1 MLNYR
6 WACLED
12 LDFLVELQI
21 RDLKIFSNNEAKDQI
36 MEKIKEFYY
45 TGIVDNTCFTLLGFD
60 NELFVTTGT
69 LYLYSIMPSNE
80 NPLGIMGQLTNI
92 WVEDK
97 YRHQGIA
104 TNVVNELL
112 LKAKTL
118 CGTVCLNSSDE
129 TVALYQKLGFKVE
142 NNYMT
147 KRCN

>member
-12 LDFLVELQI
+12 IDFLVELQI
-21 RDLKIFSNNEAKDQI
+21 RNLKIFLNKEAKDQI
-36 MEKIKEFYY
+36 LGRIKDFYY
-45 TGIVDNTCFTLLGFD
+45 TGIINNTCFTLLGFD
-60 NELFVTTGT
+60 NELLVTIGT
-69 LYLYSIMPSNE
+69 LYLYSIIPSNE

-92 WVEDK
+92 WVEDE
-97 YRHQGIA
+97 YRYQGIA
-104 TNVVNELL
+104 TSVVNELL

-129 TVALYQKLGFKVE
+129 AVSLYQKLGFKLE

>member
-21 RDLKIFSNNEAKDQI
+21 RNSKLFINKEAKDQI
-36 MEKIKEFYY
+36 LEKIKDFYY

-60 NELFVTTGT
+60 NELLVTTGT
-69 LYLYSIMPSNE
+69 LYLYPIMPSNE
-80 NPLGIMGQLTNI
+80 NSLGIRGQLTNI
-92 WVEDK
+92 WVEDE

-118 CGTVCLNSSDE
+118 CGIVCLNSSDE
-129 TVALYQKLGFKVE
+129 AVSLYQKLGFKLE

>member
-1 MLNYR
+1 MLNYC

-21 RDLKIFSNNEAKDQI
+21 RNSKIILKNDAKDQ
-36 MEKIKEFYY
+36 MMRKIKEFYY
-45 TGIVDNTCFTLLGFD
+45 TGIVNNTCFTLLGFD
-60 NELFVTTGT
+60 NELLVTTGT

-92 WVEDK
+92 WVENE
-97 YRHQGIA
+97 YHHQNIA
-104 TNVVNELL
+104 ENLINELL
-112 LKAKTL
+112 LKAETL
-118 CGTVCLNSSDE
+118 CNTVCLNSPDE
-129 TVALYQKLGFKVE
+129 AVTLYQKLGFKLE